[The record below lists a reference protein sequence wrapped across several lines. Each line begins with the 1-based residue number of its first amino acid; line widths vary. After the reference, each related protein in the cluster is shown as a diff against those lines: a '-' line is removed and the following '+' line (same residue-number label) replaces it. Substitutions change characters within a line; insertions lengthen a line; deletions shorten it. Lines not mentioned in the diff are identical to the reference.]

1 MKKADSDYRAFLD
14 ILKEELIPAG
24 GCTEPIAIAYTAAV
38 ARKTLGCRPEHMD
51 VYASGNLIKNAK
63 GVYIPNGGELRGVD
77 AAAILGAL
85 GGNADRML
93 EVLLDLPDGV
103 LDETQALMQQNYCK
117 VHVIQGSEALH
128 LIVNVQADGQTAEVE
143 LKNAHTHIVRIEKNG
158 ESVFRAEEDGTQ
170 DGFTDHSCLT
180 VEKIVD
186 FANTCD
192 LADIEPTLQK
202 QIDCNM
208 QIAEEGL
215 NNRWG
220 VNVGKLYYENGKLLQ
235 AYAAA
240 ASDARMSGCNLPV
253 VIVSGSGNQGA
264 TASLPVIVYAEKHGC
279 SREQMLRALALSD
292 LIAINSGSGN
302 QGITVSVPVIEYAKA
317 LACPKERLYRALVL
331 SNLIAI
337 HEKTGIGR
345 LSAYCGAVCAAT
357 GAGCAMTYLDG
368 GTLEQIDQTI
378 TNSIATSSGM
388 VCDGAKP
395 SCAAKIATSLESAIM
410 AHDLAMANRA
420 FQSGEGIV
428 MDNVEQTID
437 AVGCVASQGMHITD
451 QVILNLMTQQK
462 GARA

>member
-215 NNRWG
+215 NNCWG

-292 LIAINSGSGN
+292 LIAIHLKS
-302 QGITVSVPVIEYAKA
+302 
-317 LACPKERLYRALVL
+317 
-331 SNLIAI
+331 
-337 HEKTGIGR
+337 GIGR

-462 GARA
+462 GVRA

>member
-128 LIVNVQADGQTAEVE
+128 LIVNVQAGGQMAEVE

-292 LIAINSGSGN
+292 LIAIHLKS
-302 QGITVSVPVIEYAKA
+302 
-317 LACPKERLYRALVL
+317 
-331 SNLIAI
+331 
-337 HEKTGIGR
+337 GIGR

>member
-292 LIAINSGSGN
+292 LIAIHLKS
-302 QGITVSVPVIEYAKA
+302 
-317 LACPKERLYRALVL
+317 
-331 SNLIAI
+331 
-337 HEKTGIGR
+337 GIGR

-357 GAGCAMTYLDG
+357 GAGCAITYLDG

-462 GARA
+462 GVRA

>member
-158 ESVFRAEEDGTQ
+158 ESVFRAEEDSTQ

-292 LIAINSGSGN
+292 LIAIHLKS
-302 QGITVSVPVIEYAKA
+302 
-317 LACPKERLYRALVL
+317 
-331 SNLIAI
+331 
-337 HEKTGIGR
+337 GIGR

>member
-158 ESVFRAEEDGTQ
+158 GSVFRAEEDGTQ

-292 LIAINSGSGN
+292 LIAIHLKS
-302 QGITVSVPVIEYAKA
+302 
-317 LACPKERLYRALVL
+317 
-331 SNLIAI
+331 
-337 HEKTGIGR
+337 GIGR

>member
-292 LIAINSGSGN
+292 LIAIHLKS
-302 QGITVSVPVIEYAKA
+302 
-317 LACPKERLYRALVL
+317 
-331 SNLIAI
+331 
-337 HEKTGIGR
+337 GIGR

-437 AVGCVASQGMHITD
+437 AAGCVASQGMHITD

>member
-1 MKKADSDYRAFLD
+1 MKKADSDYRGFLD

-292 LIAINSGSGN
+292 LIAIHLKS
-302 QGITVSVPVIEYAKA
+302 
-317 LACPKERLYRALVL
+317 
-331 SNLIAI
+331 
-337 HEKTGIGR
+337 GIGR

>member
-103 LDETQALMQQNYCK
+103 LDETQALVQQNYCK

-128 LIVNVQADGQTAEVE
+128 LIVNVQAGGQTAEVE

-158 ESVFRAEEDGTQ
+158 ETVFRAEEDGTQ

-186 FANTCD
+186 FADTCD

-292 LIAINSGSGN
+292 LIAIHLKS
-302 QGITVSVPVIEYAKA
+302 
-317 LACPKERLYRALVL
+317 
-331 SNLIAI
+331 
-337 HEKTGIGR
+337 GIGR

>member
-158 ESVFRAEEDGTQ
+158 ESVFHAEEDGTQ
-170 DGFTDHSCLT
+170 DGFTDHSGLT

-292 LIAINSGSGN
+292 LIAIHLKS
-302 QGITVSVPVIEYAKA
+302 
-317 LACPKERLYRALVL
+317 
-331 SNLIAI
+331 
-337 HEKTGIGR
+337 GIGR

>member
-240 ASDARMSGCNLPV
+240 ASDARMSGCNLQV

-264 TASLPVIVYAEKHGC
+264 TASLPVIIYAQKHNIG
-279 SREQMLRALALSD
+279 REQLLRALALSD
-292 LIAINSGSGN
+292 LIAINLKS
-302 QGITVSVPVIEYAKA
+302 
-317 LACPKERLYRALVL
+317 
-331 SNLIAI
+331 
-337 HEKTGIGR
+337 GIGR

-410 AHDLAMANRA
+410 AHDLAMANRT

>member
-38 ARKTLGCRPEHMD
+38 ARKTLGCWPEHMD

-292 LIAINSGSGN
+292 LIAIHLKS
-302 QGITVSVPVIEYAKA
+302 
-317 LACPKERLYRALVL
+317 
-331 SNLIAI
+331 
-337 HEKTGIGR
+337 GIGR

-410 AHDLAMANRA
+410 AHDLAMTNRA

>member
-14 ILKEELIPAG
+14 ILKEELIPSG

-292 LIAINSGSGN
+292 LIAIHLKS
-302 QGITVSVPVIEYAKA
+302 
-317 LACPKERLYRALVL
+317 
-331 SNLIAI
+331 
-337 HEKTGIGR
+337 GIGR

-462 GARA
+462 GVRA

>member
-103 LDETQALMQQNYCK
+103 LDKTQALMQQNYCK

-264 TASLPVIVYAEKHGC
+264 TASLPVIVYAENHGC

-292 LIAINSGSGN
+292 LIAIHLKS
-302 QGITVSVPVIEYAKA
+302 
-317 LACPKERLYRALVL
+317 
-331 SNLIAI
+331 
-337 HEKTGIGR
+337 GIGR

-462 GARA
+462 GAQA

>member
-292 LIAINSGSGN
+292 LIAIHLKS
-302 QGITVSVPVIEYAKA
+302 
-317 LACPKERLYRALVL
+317 
-331 SNLIAI
+331 
-337 HEKTGIGR
+337 GIGR

-357 GAGCAMTYLDG
+357 GAGCAMTYLAG

-462 GARA
+462 GVRA

>member
-158 ESVFRAEEDGTQ
+158 ESVFRAEEDDTQ

-292 LIAINSGSGN
+292 LIAIHLKS
-302 QGITVSVPVIEYAKA
+302 
-317 LACPKERLYRALVL
+317 
-331 SNLIAI
+331 
-337 HEKTGIGR
+337 GIGR

-462 GARA
+462 GVRA

>member
-128 LIVNVQADGQTAEVE
+128 LIVNVQAGGQTAEVE

-170 DGFTDHSCLT
+170 DGFTDHSCLS

-292 LIAINSGSGN
+292 LIAIHLKS
-302 QGITVSVPVIEYAKA
+302 
-317 LACPKERLYRALVL
+317 
-331 SNLIAI
+331 
-337 HEKTGIGR
+337 GIGR

-395 SCAAKIATSLESAIM
+395 SCAAKIATSLERAIM

>member
-170 DGFTDHSCLT
+170 DGFTDHSCQT

-292 LIAINSGSGN
+292 LIAIHLKS
-302 QGITVSVPVIEYAKA
+302 
-317 LACPKERLYRALVL
+317 
-331 SNLIAI
+331 
-337 HEKTGIGR
+337 GIGR

-462 GARA
+462 GVRA

>member
-143 LKNAHTHIVRIEKNG
+143 LKNAHTHIIRIEKNG

-292 LIAINSGSGN
+292 LIAIHLKS
-302 QGITVSVPVIEYAKA
+302 
-317 LACPKERLYRALVL
+317 
-331 SNLIAI
+331 
-337 HEKTGIGR
+337 GIGR

-462 GARA
+462 GVRA

>member
-292 LIAINSGSGN
+292 LIAIHLKS
-302 QGITVSVPVIEYAKA
+302 
-317 LACPKERLYRALVL
+317 
-331 SNLIAI
+331 
-337 HEKTGIGR
+337 GIGR

-395 SCAAKIATSLESAIM
+395 SCAAKIAIAVDAGILGYDMYRMGQEFVRGDGLVSAGVENTIRNVGRLGRDGMRETDREILGIMTS
-410 AHDLAMANRA
+410 
-420 FQSGEGIV
+420 
-428 MDNVEQTID
+428 
-437 AVGCVASQGMHITD
+437 CVD
-451 QVILNLMTQQK
+451 
-462 GARA
+462 

>member
-158 ESVFRAEEDGTQ
+158 ERVFRAEEDGTQ

-292 LIAINSGSGN
+292 LIAIHLKS
-302 QGITVSVPVIEYAKA
+302 
-317 LACPKERLYRALVL
+317 
-331 SNLIAI
+331 
-337 HEKTGIGR
+337 GIGR

-462 GARA
+462 GVRA

>member
-1 MKKADSDYRAFLD
+1 MKKADSDYRAFLG

-292 LIAINSGSGN
+292 LIAIHLKS
-302 QGITVSVPVIEYAKA
+302 
-317 LACPKERLYRALVL
+317 
-331 SNLIAI
+331 
-337 HEKTGIGR
+337 GIGR

-462 GARA
+462 GVRA

>member
-186 FANTCD
+186 FTNTCD

-292 LIAINSGSGN
+292 LIAIHLKS
-302 QGITVSVPVIEYAKA
+302 
-317 LACPKERLYRALVL
+317 
-331 SNLIAI
+331 
-337 HEKTGIGR
+337 GIGR

>member
-253 VIVSGSGNQGA
+253 VIVAGSGNQGA

-292 LIAINSGSGN
+292 LIAIHLKS
-302 QGITVSVPVIEYAKA
+302 
-317 LACPKERLYRALVL
+317 
-331 SNLIAI
+331 
-337 HEKTGIGR
+337 GIGR

>member
-292 LIAINSGSGN
+292 LIALHLKS
-302 QGITVSVPVIEYAKA
+302 
-317 LACPKERLYRALVL
+317 
-331 SNLIAI
+331 
-337 HEKTGIGR
+337 GIGR

-462 GARA
+462 GVRA

>member
-128 LIVNVQADGQTAEVE
+128 LIVNVQADRQTAEVE

-292 LIAINSGSGN
+292 LIAIHLKS
-302 QGITVSVPVIEYAKA
+302 
-317 LACPKERLYRALVL
+317 
-331 SNLIAI
+331 
-337 HEKTGIGR
+337 GIGR

>member
-1 MKKADSDYRAFLD
+1 MKKADSDYRTFLD

-128 LIVNVQADGQTAEVE
+128 LIVNAQADGQTAEVE

-292 LIAINSGSGN
+292 LIAIHLKS
-302 QGITVSVPVIEYAKA
+302 
-317 LACPKERLYRALVL
+317 
-331 SNLIAI
+331 
-337 HEKTGIGR
+337 GIGR

-462 GARA
+462 GVRA

>member
-208 QIAEEGL
+208 QIAKEGL

-292 LIAINSGSGN
+292 LIAIHLKS
-302 QGITVSVPVIEYAKA
+302 
-317 LACPKERLYRALVL
+317 
-331 SNLIAI
+331 
-337 HEKTGIGR
+337 GIGR

-462 GARA
+462 GVRA

>member
-279 SREQMLRALALSD
+279 SREQMLRTLALSD
-292 LIAINSGSGN
+292 LIAIHLKS
-302 QGITVSVPVIEYAKA
+302 
-317 LACPKERLYRALVL
+317 
-331 SNLIAI
+331 
-337 HEKTGIGR
+337 GIGR

-428 MDNVEQTID
+428 MDNVEQTIY

-462 GARA
+462 GVRA

>member
-38 ARKTLGCRPEHMD
+38 ARKTLGCWPEHMD

-292 LIAINSGSGN
+292 LIAIHLKS
-302 QGITVSVPVIEYAKA
+302 
-317 LACPKERLYRALVL
+317 
-331 SNLIAI
+331 
-337 HEKTGIGR
+337 GIGR

-462 GARA
+462 GVRA

>member
-24 GCTEPIAIAYTAAV
+24 GCTEPIAIAYTTAV

-170 DGFTDHSCLT
+170 DGFTDHNCLT

-292 LIAINSGSGN
+292 LIAIHLKS
-302 QGITVSVPVIEYAKA
+302 
-317 LACPKERLYRALVL
+317 
-331 SNLIAI
+331 
-337 HEKTGIGR
+337 GIGR

-462 GARA
+462 GVRA

>member
-215 NNRWG
+215 NNRLG

-292 LIAINSGSGN
+292 LIAIHLKS
-302 QGITVSVPVIEYAKA
+302 
-317 LACPKERLYRALVL
+317 
-331 SNLIAI
+331 
-337 HEKTGIGR
+337 GIGR

>member
-1 MKKADSDYRAFLD
+1 M
-14 ILKEELIPAG
+14 
-24 GCTEPIAIAYTAAV
+24 
-38 ARKTLGCRPEHMD
+38 
-51 VYASGNLIKNAK
+51 
-63 GVYIPNGGELRGVD
+63 
-77 AAAILGAL
+77 
-85 GGNADRML
+85 
-93 EVLLDLPDGV
+93 
-103 LDETQALMQQNYCK
+103 
-117 VHVIQGSEALH
+117 
-128 LIVNVQADGQTAEVE
+128 
-143 LKNAHTHIVRIEKNG
+143 
-158 ESVFRAEEDGTQ
+158 
-170 DGFTDHSCLT
+170 
-180 VEKIVD
+180 D

-292 LIAINSGSGN
+292 LIAIHLKS
-302 QGITVSVPVIEYAKA
+302 
-317 LACPKERLYRALVL
+317 
-331 SNLIAI
+331 
-337 HEKTGIGR
+337 GIGR

-462 GARA
+462 GVRA